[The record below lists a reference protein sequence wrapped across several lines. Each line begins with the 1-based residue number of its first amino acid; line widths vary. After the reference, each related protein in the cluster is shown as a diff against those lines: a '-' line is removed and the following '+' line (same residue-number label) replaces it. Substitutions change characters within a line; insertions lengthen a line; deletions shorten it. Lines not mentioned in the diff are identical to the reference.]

1 MIKESILRGLS
12 QEDRDL
18 LNRWKH
24 DAVLYNNLK
33 EEKSFFLKIELPGYK
48 ISEVVNGDIEDVIT
62 GSTLEAF
69 NKLVKNL
76 KTEVDSLESAHE
88 KQELLIQ
95 HFEVETQKLG
105 VELVEVKSELKE
117 LKARNFWQRLLN
129 K

>member
-24 DAVLYNNLK
+24 DALLYNQLK
-33 EEKSFFLKIELPGYK
+33 EEKSFFFKLELPGYK
-48 ISEVVNGDIEDVIT
+48 ISQVVTGDVEDVIT

-76 KTEVDSLESAHE
+76 KEEVDSLEASYE

-95 HFEVETQKLG
+95 HFELEIQKIG
-105 VELVEVKSELKE
+105 EELVEKNNELKS
-117 LKARNFWQRLLN
+117 LKGRNFWQRLLN